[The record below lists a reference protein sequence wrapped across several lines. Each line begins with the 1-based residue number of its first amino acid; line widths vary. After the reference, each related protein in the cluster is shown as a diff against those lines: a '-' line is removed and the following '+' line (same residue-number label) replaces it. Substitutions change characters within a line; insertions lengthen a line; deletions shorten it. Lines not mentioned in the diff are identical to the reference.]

1 MKRTFLL
8 IFSCLLLL
16 ETKDIFSQ
24 YSDPYTY
31 LQPSNATIKDNE
43 VIDIFGRA
51 GLSGDTTLWSA
62 ELLVSLEG
70 DPRFDPKAIIFPAVF
85 NLQIG
90 IRQHEYKATVGN
102 LPIGNYSFCYKYV
115 YNNGPGYFGGAVG
128 NDPAM
133 FYPGSLKVVSSS
145 TSVDGLYKLPITFVL
160 FQNYPN
166 PFNPSTTIKFSV
178 PASLNP
184 SKGGTFVS
192 LKVYDVLGRK
202 VATLVNEEKAP
213 GNYEVKFDPAK
224 SGQAGTNL
232 ASGVYF
238 YTLITNGFF
247 QSKKMLLMK

>member
-16 ETKDIFSQ
+16 GTKDIFSQ
-24 YSDPYTY
+24 YSDPFTY

-70 DPRFDPKAIIFPAVF
+70 DPRFDPKAIIFSAVF

-102 LPIGNYSFCYKYV
+102 LPVGNYSFCYKYV

-145 TSVDGLYKLPITFVL
+145 TSVDGLYKLPIKFEL
-160 FQNYPN
+160 FPNYPN
-166 PFNPSTTIKFSV
+166 PFNPTTKISFSLPQSSNV
-178 PASLNP
+178 
-184 SKGGTFVS
+184 T
-192 LKVYDVLGRK
+192 LKVFNTLGEE
-202 VATLVNEEKAP
+202 VAELVNGYMGS
-213 GNYEVKFDPAK
+213 GNHSVDFNA
-224 SGQAGTNL
+224 SNL
-232 ASGVYF
+232 SSGVYF
-238 YTLITNGFF
+238 YTLQTYGFV
-247 QSKKMLLMK
+247 QSKKMILMK

>member
-16 ETKDIFSQ
+16 GTKDIFSQ
-24 YSDPYTY
+24 YSDPFTY

-102 LPIGNYSFCYKYV
+102 LPVGNYSFCYKYV

-145 TSVDGLYKLPITFVL
+145 TSVDGLYKLPIKFEL
-160 FQNYPN
+160 FPNYPN
-166 PFNPSTTIKFSV
+166 PFNPTTTIKFSIPTSPV
-178 PASLNP
+178 PSPYQGEGLRERLV
-184 SKGGTFVS
+184 T
-192 LKVYDVLGRK
+192 LKVYDLLGREI
-202 VATLVNEEKAP
+202 ATLVNEEQSP
-213 GNYEVKFDPAK
+213 GNYEVKFD
-224 SGQAGTNL
+224 GTSL
-232 ASGVYF
+232 ASGAYF
-238 YTLITNGFF
+238 YTLSTNGFF

>member
-16 ETKDIFSQ
+16 GTKDIFSQ
-24 YSDPYTY
+24 YSDPFTY

-102 LPIGNYSFCYKYV
+102 LPVGNYSFCFKYV

-145 TSVDGLYKLPITFVL
+145 TSVDGLYKLPIKFEL
-160 FQNYPN
+160 FPNYPN
-166 PFNPSTTIKFSV
+166 PFNPTTTIKYSIPSV
-178 PASLNP
+178 GRNGIS
-184 SKGGTFVS
+184 TYRVV
-192 LKVYDVLGRK
+192 LKVYDVLGRE

-213 GNYEVKFDPAK
+213 GNYEVNFD
-224 SGQAGTNL
+224 GTNL

-238 YTLITNGFF
+238 CQLQAGGFVDT
-247 QSKKMLLMK
+247 KKIMLLK